1 VIPDARERRG
11 SRGRLPRSGRGSG
24 SSIVAPP
31 GKIVRVLAIG
41 AAALVLACSSPGRRL
56 EAATALR
63 HAGDAK
69 GALAAYKAILAELGD
84 GPLPKDDAEVRWK
97 ALRFAGDVSY
107 LELGDYTGALSYYRR
122 IVSLHPGSREAHEAR
137 GIIGDI
143 YRDRFD
149 DPLAAI
155 AQYADVAASDAK
167 SAPTFQLKIA
177 RAYLALG
184 RYEQARTEAR
194 ILREKWPTDE
204 LADEAQLLAAQ
215 AWALEKR
222 DEAALGAFQA
232 LIDRKPRPDV
242 AARALEGQAHIHA
255 QAARFDRALELYTAA
270 LPSHPNPDAIRTNI
284 EAVRERREKAKT
296 ATPGDRA
303 AAFDQGKVKRSP
315 REEP

>member
-1 VIPDARERRG
+1 MSRRAP
-11 SRGRLPRSGRGSG
+11 RLLPL
-24 SSIVAPP
+24 
-31 GKIVRVLAIG
+31 LA
-41 AAALVLACSSPGRRL
+41 AAALLACSSPERRI
-56 EAATALR
+56 EAANGLR

-69 GALAAYKAILAELGD
+69 GALGAYKAILAELGE
-84 GPLPKDDAEVRWK
+84 GPLPQDDAGIRLK

-122 IVSLHPGSREAHEAR
+122 IVSLYPGGAEAHEAR

-143 YRDRFD
+143 YRDRLN

-155 AQYADVAASDAK
+155 AQYADVAASDAPT
-167 SAPTFQLKIA
+167 APTYQLKIA

-194 ILREKWPTDE
+194 ILRERWPTDE
-204 LADEAQLLAAQ
+204 MADEAQLLAAQ

-222 DEAALGAFQA
+222 DEEALGAFQA
-232 LIDRKPRPDV
+232 LIDRKPRPDI
-242 AARALEGQAHIHA
+242 AARALEGEAHIYA
-255 QAARFDRALELYTAA
+255 QAGRFNRALELYTAA
-270 LPSHPNPDAIRTNI
+270 LPTHPNPDAILTNI
-284 EAVRERREKAKT
+284 EAVRERRERAKT

-303 AAFDQGKVKRSP
+303 AAFDHGKVKRSP